1 MTAKANREELQKL
14 GDAIVKTMGR
24 KEWHGRGN
32 GSEAQEFPT
41 GWKGRD
47 GREYKQR
54 EQQG

>member
-1 MTAKANREELQKL
+1 MTAKANREKLQKL

-24 KEWHGRGN
+24 REWHGRGN

-54 EQQG
+54 EQ